1 MKHIVLEVIGMQQFS
16 FLLPPLLG
24 LFVGYVT
31 NSLAVRMLFRP
42 YRALYLWKLRIPFT
56 PGVIPKRQK
65 DLGVAMGN
73 MIQNHLLTATS
84 IRKRLLSPDVRS
96 AIVEQATS
104 LLRYEIFDRSTGEVL
119 ERIAGTADAVRIKDQ
134 ATEWIASRILNH
146 LQRIDL
152 YALLHE
158 EVNSFLS
165 EHLDSLT
172 ALLFGSDAIDALVRS
187 AEQKMRNRL
196 ESDGEAYVRAL
207 IVAEVDALLGVR
219 TDEILVKAELTEA
232 RISESIGE
240 AYDRIIDSSL
250 LNLISAIDV
259 AAIVENEI
267 IQMDVREL
275 ETLIISIM
283 KRELREIINLGGLIG
298 LILGLLSLAA

>member
-1 MKHIVLEVIGMQQFS
+1 
-16 FLLPPLLG
+16 
-24 LFVGYVT
+24 
-31 NSLAVRMLFRP
+31 
-42 YRALYLWKLRIPFT
+42 LWKLRIPFT

-240 AYDRIIDSSL
+240 AYDRIIESSL

>member
-1 MKHIVLEVIGMQQFS
+1 MQQFS

-240 AYDRIIDSSL
+240 AYDRIIESSL

-267 IQMDVREL
+267 IQMDLREL

>member
-1 MKHIVLEVIGMQQFS
+1 MQQFS

-24 LFVGYVT
+24 MFVGYVT

-96 AIVEQATS
+96 AIVGQATA
-104 LLRYEIFDRSTGEVL
+104 LLHYEIFNRNTGEVL
-119 ERIAGTADAVRIKDQ
+119 ERVAGVSDAIRIREQ
-134 ATEWIASRILNH
+134 ATDWIVKRILDH
-146 LQRIDL
+146 LKQIDI

-158 EVNSFLS
+158 EVNGFLS

-172 ALLFGSDAIDALVRS
+172 ALLFGSEAIDALVLS

-196 ESDGEAYVRAL
+196 EGDGKTYVRAL
-207 IVAEVDALLGVR
+207 IVAEVDALLGVG
-219 TDEILVKAELTEA
+219 TDEILAKAELTEA

-240 AYDRIIDSSL
+240 AYDHIIESSL

>member
-1 MKHIVLEVIGMQQFS
+1 LEQ
-16 FLLPPLLG
+16 
-24 LFVGYVT
+24 
-31 NSLAVRMLFRP
+31 
-42 YRALYLWKLRIPFT
+42 T
-56 PGVIPKRQK
+56 PSSG
-65 DLGVAMGN
+65 
-73 MIQNHLLTATS
+73 
-84 IRKRLLSPDVRS
+84 
-96 AIVEQATS
+96 
-104 LLRYEIFDRSTGEVL
+104 
-119 ERIAGTADAVRIKDQ
+119 
-134 ATEWIASRILNH
+134 
-146 LQRIDL
+146 
-152 YALLHE
+152 
-158 EVNSFLS
+158 
-165 EHLDSLT
+165 
-172 ALLFGSDAIDALVRS
+172 AIDALVRS

-240 AYDRIIDSSL
+240 AYDRIIESSL

>member
-1 MKHIVLEVIGMQQFS
+1 
-16 FLLPPLLG
+16 
-24 LFVGYVT
+24 
-31 NSLAVRMLFRP
+31 
-42 YRALYLWKLRIPFT
+42 
-56 PGVIPKRQK
+56 
-65 DLGVAMGN
+65 

-240 AYDRIIDSSL
+240 AYDRIIESSL

>member
-1 MKHIVLEVIGMQQFS
+1 MQQFS

-240 AYDRIIDSSL
+240 AYDRIIESSL

>member
-1 MKHIVLEVIGMQQFS
+1 MQQFS

-119 ERIAGTADAVRIKDQ
+119 ERVAGTADAVRIRDQ
-134 ATEWIASRILNH
+134 AAEWIASRILDH

-158 EVNSFLS
+158 EVNGFLS

-219 TDEILVKAELTEA
+219 TDEILAKAELTEA

-240 AYDRIIDSSL
+240 AYDRIIESSL

>member
-1 MKHIVLEVIGMQQFS
+1 MQQFS

-119 ERIAGTADAVRIKDQ
+119 ERVAGTADAVRIRDQ
-134 ATEWIASRILNH
+134 AAEWIASRILDH

-158 EVNSFLS
+158 EVNGFLS

-196 ESDGEAYVRAL
+196 ESDGETYVRAL
-207 IVAEVDALLGVR
+207 IVAEVDALLDVR
-219 TDEILVKAELTEA
+219 TDEILAKAELTEA

-240 AYDRIIDSSL
+240 AYDRIIESSL